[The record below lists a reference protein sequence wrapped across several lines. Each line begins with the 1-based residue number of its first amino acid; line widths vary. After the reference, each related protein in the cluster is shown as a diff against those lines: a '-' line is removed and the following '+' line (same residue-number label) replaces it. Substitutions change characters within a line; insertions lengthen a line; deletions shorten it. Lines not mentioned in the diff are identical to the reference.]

1 MRATLFMFFFGL
13 GWILRIVGGLV
24 LIWALIYGLYALFA
38 KSVVIGLL
46 FIGGVVVG
54 GWIIQIASGLLFLT
68 AAGVATVGKNQGNDA
83 A

>member
-1 MRATLFMFFFGL
+1 MRATLFMFLFGL
-13 GWILRIVGGLV
+13 GWILRIAGGLV
-24 LIWALIYGLYALFA
+24 LIWAFIYGIYALFF

-46 FIGGVVVG
+46 FIGSVVVC
-54 GWIIQIASGLLFLT
+54 GWIIQIASGLLFLA

>member
-13 GWILRIVGGLV
+13 GWILRIGLV